1 MSDLIPQNQTHRN
14 GSEISS
20 QTASSSGINLHGSTA
35 FAREALRR
43 AVHEIDTKNKKRTNS
58 IKKLRFL
65 IYELK
70 SMQPADVNEIS
81 EALGQSHSTTLT
93 QLKKLRKLDLVVRTS
108 FEHHTLYCLN
118 GNFNKFIEDI
128 LSGFYFGE
136 QAS

>member
-1 MSDLIPQNQTHRN
+1 
-14 GSEISS
+14 
-20 QTASSSGINLHGSTA
+20 
-35 FAREALRR
+35 
-43 AVHEIDTKNKKRTNS
+43 
-58 IKKLRFL
+58 
-65 IYELK
+65 
-70 SMQPADVNEIS
+70 MQPADVNEIS

-93 QLKKLRKLDLVVRTS
+93 QLKKLRRLDLVVRTS

>member
-20 QTASSSGINLHGSTA
+20 QIASSSGINFHDPRA

-58 IKKLRFL
+58 IRKLRFL

>member
-1 MSDLIPQNQTHRN
+1 MSNFERYQAPFVSSEDSGDLD
-14 GSEISS
+14 
-20 QTASSSGINLHGSTA
+20 STKNIKLNDQAA

-43 AVHEIDTKNKKRTNS
+43 AIHEIDTKNKKRTNS

-93 QLKKLRKLDLVVRTS
+93 QLKKLRRLDLVVRTS